1 MSGDLSSGNGCRGSW
16 SKLQGTLT
24 FTYRQVVLLS
34 CDFLRDKHQVILCS
48 SWLAAL

>member
-1 MSGDLSSGNGCRGSW
+1 MSGDFSSGNGCIVFW

-34 CDFLRDKHQVILCS
+34 CNFLRDKYKVILCS